1 MPDTGEINAGGGGRG
16 ERFAEKKV
24 KINFARNKYDT
35 DRTENRAGL

>member
-1 MPDTGEINAGGGGRG
+1 MPDTGEINAGGGGG
-16 ERFAEKKV
+16 EHLAEKKV

>member
-1 MPDTGEINAGGGGRG
+1 MPDTGEINAGGGG
-16 ERFAEKKV
+16 ERLAEKKV